1 MKIINKITGQTID
14 NGLDDFNAVI
24 LINEYQNDDYIIVEE
39 DNEIRSIITLE
50 KLLSHLDYMNKRGVD
65 KLNIE
70 DVIAMIKMIRLTD
83 EV

>member
-50 KLLSHLDYMNKRGVD
+50 QLLSHLDYMNKRGVD
-65 KLNIE
+65 ILNIE
-70 DVIAMIKMIRLTD
+70 DVIAMIKLIK
-83 EV
+83 VN

>member
-1 MKIINKITGQTID
+1 MTS
-14 NGLDDFNAVI
+14 
-24 LINEYQNDDYIIVEE
+24 E
-39 DNEIRSIITLE
+39 ITLDQ
-50 KLLSHLDYMNKRGVD
+50 LLSHLEYMNKRGVD